1 MPPPRPHPPLRITPL
16 GTRAGL
22 RHAFLAALIGLA
34 PLLALA
40 PLRAA
45 AQPVLGVV
53 VEQGTGTPVPGAMVM
68 LFDDGGDRVDRMLTN
83 AAGGFDLDARVAGP
97 HYMTVERI
105 GYASLTTDRFVPGSG
120 DAFFRLEVPVEPV
133 ALDSL
138 DVEAGRRCEVRPE
151 EGRVT
156 ARVWEEVR
164 KALAAEAWTREAAL
178 YRYTLLRFERTLD
191 RDARELIADSTEI
204 APDRDAAFYSVP
216 VAELADKGFVQAE
229 GDSSTV
235 YFAPDAGALLSDA
248 FLDTH
253 CLSVRDGG
261 DGRIG
266 LMFQPIPERFVP
278 DIAGVLWLD
287 AATAELDRLEFFYV
301 NLLRSREIGQPGGE
315 VTFARLPSGAW
326 IVSYWRIRMP
336 RLEERSPWRIRR
348 VAYREEGGI
357 TQAITDARG
366 RTVLDAASATIFG
379 VVTDSTGTGP
389 PSELVAVEIVGTGQ
403 RTTPDDDGAFLF
415 SGLATGRHVLRV
427 QRVLFSRWGLAS
439 PELAVE
445 GEFGE
450 VAYARLRVPS
460 VADALAASCGGA
472 PRPEG
477 TAAVL
482 GRIIAEDG
490 RPVGGMEVTVR
501 WPAATGYEPGPLAA
515 PQGPA
520 GEPVRLWDS
529 GRDGHYATVS
539 TTTDDRGLFLL
550 CDVPDGSRMSVAVS
564 GPRGSEPVV
573 RRTFFIPPGTGAVV
587 ETVTVST
594 LHDIM

>member
-1 MPPPRPHPPLRITPL
+1 M
-16 GTRAGL
+16 
-22 RHAFLAALIGLA
+22 
-34 PLLALA
+34 
-40 PLRAA
+40 
-45 AQPVLGVV
+45 
-53 VEQGTGTPVPGAMVM
+53 
-68 LFDDGGDRVDRMLTN
+68 
-83 AAGGFDLDARVAGP
+83 
-97 HYMTVERI
+97 
-105 GYASLTTDRFVPGSG
+105 
-120 DAFFRLEVPVEPV
+120 EPV

-490 RPVGGMEVTVR
+490 RPVGGDGGDR
-501 WPAATGYEPGPLAA
+501 PLARGDRVFARA
-515 PQGPA
+515 PRRPAKPNSTDPGRARAPLGQRPRRPLRHRLDHDRRPGSLPALRRARWVAHERRRERTKGQRAGGAQDILCPA
-520 GEPVRLWDS
+520 GYRCRR
-529 GRDGHYATVS
+529 RDGH
-539 TTTDDRGLFLL
+539 
-550 CDVPDGSRMSVAVS
+550 SVNF
-564 GPRGSEPVV
+564 
-573 RRTFFIPPGTGAVV
+573 T
-587 ETVTVST
+587 
-594 LHDIM
+594 